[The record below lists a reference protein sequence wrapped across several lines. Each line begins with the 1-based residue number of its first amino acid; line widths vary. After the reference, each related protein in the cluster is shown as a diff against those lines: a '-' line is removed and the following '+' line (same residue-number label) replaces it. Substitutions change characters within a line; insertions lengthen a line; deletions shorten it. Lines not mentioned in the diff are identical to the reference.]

1 MAQEARAT
9 PAGIDFSLPRPYFLK
24 PIRILFVYIDVMPP
38 AEPFTALLDD
48 LTGGNRTV
56 VDALLPRVYDALRD
70 LAHRKLRG
78 ERANHTLNTTAL
90 VHEAYEKLVQQDR
103 MTWQNRAHFMGVAA
117 LSMRRILINY
127 AHKRNAQKRGGGAP
141 VATFE
146 DGMAPRDVHAEE
158 LIDLDDALKQLE
170 QLNERQ
176 AKVVTYRFFGGL
188 TQKEIAEI
196 LDVSVPTVRR
206 DWRLARAWL
215 SRELQ
220 QDAADDDA
228 ENDAPA

>member
-1 MAQEARAT
+1 
-9 PAGIDFSLPRPYFLK
+9 
-24 PIRILFVYIDVMPP
+24 MPSD
-38 AEPFTALLDD
+38 ERFTALLDD
-48 LTGGNRTV
+48 LSGGNRTV
-56 VDALLPRVYDALRD
+56 VDALLPQVYDALHD

-78 ERANHTLNTTAL
+78 ERAGHTLNTTAL

-127 AHKRNAQKRGGGAP
+127 AHKRNAQKRGGGEP

-146 DGMAPRDVHAEE
+146 DGMAPRDVQAEE
-158 LIDLDDALKQLE
+158 LIDLDNALDRLE

-176 AKVVTYRFFGGL
+176 SKVVTHRFFGGL
-188 TQKEIAEI
+188 TQKEIAEV
-196 LDVSVPTVRR
+196 LGVSEPTVRR

-220 QDAADDDA
+220 SSTVDEDSKKDTP
-228 ENDAPA
+228 E

>member
-1 MAQEARAT
+1 MSQ
-9 PAGIDFSLPRPYFLK
+9 
-24 PIRILFVYIDVMPP
+24 
-38 AEPFTALLDD
+38 PFTALLDD

-56 VDALLPRVYDALRD
+56 VDAVLPQVYDELRD
-70 LAHRKLRG
+70 LARRKLRG
-78 ERANHTLNTTAL
+78 ERPDHTLNTTAL

-127 AHKRNAQKRGGGAP
+127 AHKRNAQKRGGGEP

-146 DGMAPRDVHAEE
+146 DGMAPRAVHAEE
-158 LIDLDDALKQLE
+158 LIDLDDALKRLE

-188 TQKEIAEI
+188 TQKEIAEV
-196 LDVSVPTVRR
+196 LGVSEPTVRR

-215 SRELQ
+215 SRELKQ
-220 QDAADDDA
+220 APGADAHR
-228 ENDAPA
+228 DAPE

>member
-1 MAQEARAT
+1 
-9 PAGIDFSLPRPYFLK
+9 
-24 PIRILFVYIDVMPP
+24 MPQ
-38 AEPFTALLDD
+38 PFTALLDD

-56 VDALLPRVYDALRD
+56 VDAVLPQVYEELRD

-78 ERANHTLNTTAL
+78 ERADHTLNTTAL

-103 MTWQNRAHFMGVAA
+103 MTWQNRAHFLGVAA

-127 AHKRNAQKRGGGAP
+127 AHKRNAQKRGGGEP
-141 VATFE
+141 IATFE
-146 DGMAPRDVHAEE
+146 DGMAPRDVYASE
-158 LIDLDDALKQLE
+158 LIDLDDALKRLE

-176 AKVVTYRFFGGL
+176 SKVVTYRFFGGL
-188 TQKEIAEI
+188 TQKEIAEV
-196 LDVSVPTVRR
+196 LGVSEPTVRR

-220 QDAADDDA
+220 QDPMSGSAGKNASD
-228 ENDAPA
+228 

>member
-1 MAQEARAT
+1 M
-9 PAGIDFSLPRPYFLK
+9 L
-24 PIRILFVYIDVMPP
+24 
-38 AEPFTALLDD
+38 AELN
-48 LTGGNRTV
+48 GGNRTV
-56 VDALLPRVYDALRD
+56 LDAMLPRVYDELRD
-70 LAHRKLRG
+70 LARRKLRG
-78 ERANHTLNTTAL
+78 ERADHTLNTTAL

-103 MTWQNRAHFMGVAA
+103 MTWQNRAHFLGVAA

-158 LIDLDDALKQLE
+158 LIDLDDALKRLE
-170 QLNERQ
+170 QLSDRQ

-188 TQKEIAEI
+188 TQKEIAEV

-215 SRELQ
+215 SRELKE
-220 QDAADDDA
+220 DRAEEDRADDDA
-228 ENDAPA
+228 EKDAPE

>member
-1 MAQEARAT
+1 MSQ
-9 PAGIDFSLPRPYFLK
+9 
-24 PIRILFVYIDVMPP
+24 
-38 AEPFTALLDD
+38 PFTALLDD

-56 VDALLPRVYDALRD
+56 VDAVLPQVYDELRD
-70 LAHRKLRG
+70 LARRKLHG
-78 ERANHTLNTTAL
+78 ERPNHTLNTTAL

-103 MTWQNRAHFMGVAA
+103 MTWKNRAHFMGVAA

-146 DGMAPRDVHAEE
+146 DGMAPRDVQAEE
-158 LIDLDDALKQLE
+158 LIDLDDALKRLE

-188 TQKEIAEI
+188 MQKEIAEV
-196 LDVSVPTVRR
+196 LDVSVPTVRH

-215 SRELQ
+215 SREMRPSSGP
-220 QDAADDDA
+220 DAQK
-228 ENDAPA
+228 DAPK

>member
-1 MAQEARAT
+1 
-9 PAGIDFSLPRPYFLK
+9 
-24 PIRILFVYIDVMPP
+24 MPP

-228 ENDAPA
+228 ENNAPA